1 MSTIKSSYLG
11 NLRTQA
17 THVLSGNA
25 LLTDAPL
32 DNNGKGEAFSPTDLL
47 CSSLASCMITIA
59 GIAAQTHSINIDG
72 VSWEII
78 KVMGVNPRRVV
89 EIGIKFNFPKNNYS
103 QKEMD
108 IIKLAALN
116 CPVAKSLNP
125 EVKLNIE
132 FVF

>member
-1 MSTIKSSYLG
+1 MHSISGKYKGSLRTESLHIKSN
-11 NLRTQA
+11 NLII
-17 THVLSGNA
+17 
-25 LLTDAPL
+25 TDAPT

-47 CSSLASCMITIA
+47 CSSLASCMITIV